1 MRYSISYQQFDS
13 LKNKLLAKFS
23 DSASYL
29 NRALFNEKE
38 YWAYCYVSKYFTA
51 GMQSTQRAEGQN
63 AIIKNSV
70 NSSTSL
76 INLVKHIDEQI
87 NRASTHIQ
95 YKNCA
100 HSVTGSTFTHASFE
114 FSPDVDKWITIYLI
128 PASLSMQRQ
137 EISQAMW
144 YIPHFIENFQDLG
157 LHFDSTRSFNSIE
170 QSNSIDQYEQFDF
183 TEPIEQSDSANISNT
198 FIEDSVD
205 MPAILIKE
213 LVPSTKVE
221 SIHSTKASIII
232 EQTFSNLSFRLPNIS
247 FSDVHT
253 KINHRKAYV
262 TANSLSKKAIQ
273 TGIDAGPNA
282 IKELESFMSSFISK
296 YAPKS
301 NKKMN
306 RKRFERQLN
315 DEDETTSNSSSSDKE
330 NFIDIENPIVHSKRG
345 APRKKQLKGSNKLVN
360 KHISGHNKTG
370 CETWHK
376 QQDLDDRLM

>member
-1 MRYSISYQQFDS
+1 MTVSNYAAFHIMLISKRWYNDEKQIEPESETRQH
-13 LKNKLLAKFS
+13 
-23 DSASYL
+23 
-29 NRALFNEKE
+29 LFI
-38 YWAYCYVSKYFTA
+38 F
-51 GMQSTQRAEGQN
+51 
-63 AIIKNSV
+63 
-70 NSSTSL
+70 
-76 INLVKHIDEQI
+76 
-87 NRASTHIQ
+87 
-95 YKNCA
+95 
-100 HSVTGSTFTHASFE
+100 
-114 FSPDVDKWITIYLI
+114 
-128 PASLSMQRQ
+128 
-137 EISQAMW
+137 
-144 YIPHFIENFQDLG
+144 G
-157 LHFDSTRSFNSIE
+157 LD
-170 QSNSIDQYEQFDF
+170 
-183 TEPIEQSDSANISNT
+183 
-198 FIEDSVD
+198 
-205 MPAILIKE
+205 
-213 LVPSTKVE
+213 
-221 SIHSTKASIII
+221 STKASIII

-360 KHISGHNKTG
+360 KHISGA
-370 CETWHK
+370 K
-376 QQDLDDRLM
+376 QQSEIHKTRK